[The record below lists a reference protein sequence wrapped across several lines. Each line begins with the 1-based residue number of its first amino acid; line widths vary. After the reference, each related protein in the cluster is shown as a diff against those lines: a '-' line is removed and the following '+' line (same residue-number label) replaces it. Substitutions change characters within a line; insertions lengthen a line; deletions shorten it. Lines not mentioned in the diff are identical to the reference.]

1 MAKKIEI
8 ATHNKLAVT
17 PDEAAAL
24 ISSGTGTIREMM
36 QAKILPYMMLGSGYK
51 IWISD
56 LLKLSE
62 KLKYKQWCTK
72 KKELVD
78 IDYIVEKEKEV
89 EEC

>member
-24 ISSGTGTIREMM
+24 ISSGVGTVRDMM
-36 QAKILPYMMLGSGYK
+36 QSEVLPFMMIGSGYK

-62 KLKYKQWCTK
+62 ELRYKQWCTK
-72 KKELVD
+72 KKELININCSNDVV
-78 IDYIVEKEKEV
+78 I
-89 EEC
+89 